1 MSGNSDTDFFSPLGR
16 KVRRRVPLAPVT
28 TLGVGGEAE
37 WLITPTGPADLVQA
51 LRLCREHGV
60 PWRVLGGGTNLLVD
74 DGGVSGVVL
83 APRGICFEYAT
94 VAGEQVVAGGAL
106 KLAQLLT
113 RAAEWGLSGLEPLAG
128 IPGTLGGA
136 VVGNA
141 GGRHGDIGSVVS
153 AVVGYTGE
161 GELLRRQ
168 GDELH
173 LRYRET
179 NLRDLVVTGVELS
192 LRGGVFGQILA
203 RMAEIIDERRRTQ
216 PLDQRSAGC
225 FFRNPPGGRSAGELV
240 DRAGLKGVRSGGAE
254 ISPVHANYIV
264 NRGGATSRDILS
276 LVALACHAV
285 RKQFG
290 VELEL
295 EVQLWSKDGR
305 TG

>member
-1 MSGNSDTDFFSPLGR
+1 M
-16 KVRRRVPLAPVT
+16 PLAPVT

-276 LVALACHAV
+276 LVALARHAV

>member
-1 MSGNSDTDFFSPLGR
+1 
-16 KVRRRVPLAPVT
+16 VT

-153 AVVGYTGE
+153 AVVGYSAE

-173 LRYRET
+173 FRYRET

-225 FFRNPPGGRSAGELV
+225 FFRNPPGGRSAGELI

-276 LVALACHAV
+276 LVALARDAV

>member
-1 MSGNSDTDFFSPLGR
+1 
-16 KVRRRVPLAPVT
+16 VPLAPVT

-37 WLITPTGPADLVQA
+37 WLITPTGPGDLVQA

-60 PWRVLGGGTNLLVD
+60 PWRVLGGGTNLLVY

-106 KLAQLLT
+106 NLAQLLT

-168 GDELH
+168 GYELH
-173 LRYRET
+173 FRYRET

-225 FFRNPPGGRSAGELV
+225 FFRNPPGGRSAGELI

-276 LVALACHAV
+276 LVALARDAV

-305 TG
+305 TA

>member
-1 MSGNSDTDFFSPLGR
+1 M
-16 KVRRRVPLAPVT
+16 PLAPVT

-37 WLITPTGPADLVQA
+37 WLITPTGPGDLVQA

-60 PWRVLGGGTNLLVD
+60 PWRVLGGGTNLLVY

-106 KLAQLLT
+106 NLAQLLT

-168 GDELH
+168 GYELH
-173 LRYRET
+173 FRYRET

-225 FFRNPPGGRSAGELV
+225 FFRNPPGGRSAGELI

-276 LVALACHAV
+276 LVALARDAV

-305 TG
+305 TA

>member
-1 MSGNSDTDFFSPLGR
+1 M
-16 KVRRRVPLAPVT
+16 PLAPVT

-153 AVVGYTGE
+153 AVVGYSAE

-173 LRYRET
+173 FRYRET

-225 FFRNPPGGRSAGELV
+225 FFRNPPGGRSAGELI

-276 LVALACHAV
+276 LVALARDAV